1 MSKKFIVFAGV
12 IFIIVF
18 GVMQIAV
25 ISILGV
31 NANINLDRTIAIFS
45 GFFSLFGGIIGA
57 TGAYFIAKEQI
68 KKQDSMRKMDWKLE
82 KFEYIIVC
90 LNDMIK
96 ELGDFSEKIL
106 EAALIWEE
114 YDEHEIEEHVV
125 KVKSSFY
132 EIKKL
137 SIYFKFIDI
146 EPEVIMMNLEN
157 SVMLTITKNPENTFT
172 INTYDHAFKSVSYL
186 QTLKNNLEKEIES
199 IISD

>member
-96 ELGDFSEKIL
+96 ELEDFSEKIL

-114 YDEHEIEEHVV
+114 YDEQEIEEHVV

-146 EPEVIMMNLEN
+146 EPEVIMINLEN

>member
-96 ELGDFSEKIL
+96 ELEDFSEKIL

-114 YDEHEIEEHVV
+114 YDEQEIEEHVV